1 MYLFFLN
8 GSVCILIEN
17 SYKGEKM
24 QKNTMKEKMLSGTPV
39 IGPFVNFPSPA
50 MVEMMGW
57 LGMDFVIIDC
67 EHGST
72 DYESAENMIRAAELS
87 STSPIVRIGMN
98 IQQHI
103 QRFLD
108 AGAQGVLIPLVNNQK
123 DAKNVVNSTKYPPL
137 GKRGM
142 FGGRSSMYAAQSMSE
157 YVKEA
162 NEEMMVG
169 LQIETMEG
177 LENQDEIIN
186 TEGADLIF
194 LGPGDLSSVFG
205 IHGQMTNPKVQKTIR
220 DMIPKIKSAGKQVGT
235 LVFDGESAKKWI
247 GEGVNCLVNSTNRF
261 LSSGTSSYL
270 EEVRKYIK

>member
-1 MYLFFLN
+1 MR
-8 GSVCILIEN
+8 S
-17 SYKGEKM
+17 
-24 QKNTMKEKMLSGTPV
+24 NTMKKKLMSNNPV

-87 STSPIVRIGMN
+87 DITPIVRIGMN

-103 QRFLD
+103 QRYLD
-108 AGAQGVLIPLVNNQK
+108 AGALGVLIPLVNTGD
-123 DAKNVVNSTKYPPL
+123 DARKVIDSTKYPPI
-137 GKRGM
+137 GKRGL
-142 FGGRSSMYAAQSMSE
+142 FGGRGSMYAAQSMAE
-157 YVKEA
+157 YVKDA

-169 LQIETMEG
+169 LQIETLEG
-177 LENQDEIIN
+177 LDNQDEIIK
-186 TEGADLIF
+186 TDGVDMIF

-205 IHGQMTNPKVQKTIR
+205 IHGQMTHPKVQKTIS
-220 DMIPKIKSAGKQVGT
+220 DMIPKIKSEGKQVGT
-235 LVFDGESAKKWI
+235 LVFDGESAQKWI

-261 LSSGTSSYL
+261 LANGTKSYL
-270 EEVRKYIK
+270 EEVKKYF